1 MAIRNHILGLTL
13 IVTAVPRDDCRL
25 VRCDL
30 ARRVRAS
37 EKYKLSRP
45 NIKGSHSEHSLSR
58 YCLSSP
64 VQHANRERPAL
75 GSPPTLPVCFVR
87 RTRFRPDFV
96 GNDDDLIVFDIHSCD
111 NGISMNTMSP
121 SGSRPSYSPPGE
133 HTFNPRAI
141 TTDVRQPSD
150 GEKTERARAKVTAA
164 GQQ

>member
-1 MAIRNHILGLTL
+1 MSSDDSFSDHILRFNSGFARYAEQRSRFVFS
-13 IVTAVPRDDCRL
+13 VTSTQNITYSEFAK
-25 VRCDL
+25 
-30 ARRVRAS
+30 RR
-37 EKYKLSRP
+37 
-45 NIKGSHSEHSLSR
+45 GSHSDHSLSR

-64 VQHANRERPAL
+64 VQHANREGPAL

-150 GEKTERARAKVTAA
+150 GEKTERACSKVTAA